1 MNSSFEPEGKDAAT
15 AKEIWNRISCS
26 GFLMLLAVAVP
37 VLSHYGVWKLPVES
51 TSAWVMRS
59 GAVVTMMALLAD
71 HLLAEGL
78 PRLTNEL
85 SARFYKAMSI
95 LRKLAFVEMIFG
107 TAIWGY
113 ADRLFY

>member
-1 MNSSFEPEGKDAAT
+1 
-15 AKEIWNRISCS
+15 
-26 GFLMLLAVAVP
+26 MLLAVAVP
-37 VLSHYGVWKLPVES
+37 VLSHLGVWKIPTEA

-59 GAVVTMMALLAD
+59 GALVTMMALLAD

-78 PRLTNEL
+78 SRLTNDL
-85 SARFYKAMSI
+85 STRFYKAISI
-95 LRKLAFVEMIFG
+95 MRKLAFVEMIIG